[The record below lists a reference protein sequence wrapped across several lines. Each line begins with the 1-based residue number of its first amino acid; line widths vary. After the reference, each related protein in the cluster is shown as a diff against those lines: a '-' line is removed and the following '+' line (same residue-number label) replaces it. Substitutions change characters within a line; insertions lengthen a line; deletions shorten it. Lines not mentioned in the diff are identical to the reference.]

1 MNPTPEP
8 RKVIPLRAEPA
19 PSPMPAGSPLRNA
32 YALAEPSSR
41 DDLVR
46 VGRGTPMGELLR
58 RYWHPV
64 GMAADAGATPR
75 EVRVLGEDL
84 ILFRTGQGVASLLY
98 PRCAHRGTS
107 LVYGK
112 VEDDGIRCC
121 YHGWKFGADGACL
134 EQPCEPGG
142 GAQRHK
148 VFQPGYPVQERYGLI
163 WAYMGPPERQPVL
176 PSYEPFENLAP
187 GEFIETDDTSI
198 GGGGPVIVD
207 CNWFQHWENVVD
219 PWHVLV
225 LHGTFSGA
233 QFTEVMLRAPTI
245 RFDYT
250 PLGVKVTSLRTLED
264 GATFRR
270 ITEVGIPTLRVVP
283 NPRVGKFER
292 VESIGFVLPIDDT
305 HFRIYTVGRVREPGE
320 LTAFRS
326 RQGGK
331 RWAELTAEEHRAFP
345 GDYEAQVGQG
355 AITFHSEEHLA
366 TSDQGIAMLRRMM
379 KQQAD
384 VVAKGGDPAGVS
396 FDPSDAMI
404 RFEAGNFREA

>member
-1 MNPTPEP
+1 MNSP
-8 RKVIPLRAEPA
+8 REHRHVIPIKAGPTAPA
-19 PSPMPAGSPLRNA
+19 RNA
-32 YALAEPSSR
+32 YTLAPPTSR

-64 GMAADAGATPR
+64 GMAADAGGTPR
-75 EVRVLGEDL
+75 QVTVLGEDL
-84 ILFRTGQGVASLLY
+84 ILFRSGQGEVGLLY

-107 LVYGK
+107 LIYGK

-121 YHGWKFGADGACL
+121 YHGWKFGPAGQCL
-134 EQPCEPGG
+134 EQPCEPQGG
-142 GAQRHK
+142 KLRHK

-163 WAYMGPPERQPVL
+163 WAYMGPPDRQPVL
-176 PSYEPFENLAP
+176 PLYEPFENLQP
-187 GEFIETDDTSI
+187 GEFIEADDTSI

-207 CNWFQHWENVVD
+207 CNWFQHYENVVD

-233 QFTEVMLRAPTI
+233 QFSDVMLRAPAI
-245 RFDYT
+245 SFDYT
-250 PLGVKVTSLRTLED
+250 PVGVKVTSLRTLED

-270 ITEVGIPTLRVVP
+270 ITEVGLPTLRVVP
-283 NPRVGKFER
+283 NPQVGKYER

-305 HFRIYTVGRVREPGE
+305 HFRIYTVGRVREKGE

-326 RQGGK
+326 RQKGK
-331 RWAELTAEEHRAFP
+331 RWAELTPEEHRDFP

-366 TSDQGIAMLRRMM
+366 TSDKGIAMLRRMVT
-379 KQQAD
+379 QQMEL
-384 VVAKGGDPAGVS
+384 VAKGGDPAGVS
-396 FDPSDAMI
+396 FDPADAMVS
-404 RFEAGNFREA
+404 FEAGNFREG